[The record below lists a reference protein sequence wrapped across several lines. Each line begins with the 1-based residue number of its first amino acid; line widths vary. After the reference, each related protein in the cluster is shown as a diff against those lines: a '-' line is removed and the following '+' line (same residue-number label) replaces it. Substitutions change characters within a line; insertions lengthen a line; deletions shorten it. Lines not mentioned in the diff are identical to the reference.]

1 VVNPDKVILTKGENT
16 MVNRLIQS
24 LIAMVIGLA
33 LLPVVNDFADGLTN
47 ATDGPLAGTTT
58 GSLVDLLPV
67 IYVITLVAGAVG
79 YIATSRR

>member
-1 VVNPDKVILTKGENT
+1 

-33 LLPVVNDFADGLTN
+33 LLPVVSDFATGLTETGG
-47 ATDGPLAGTTT
+47 ALEGTTT

-79 YIATSRR
+79 FIVTSRNN

>member
-1 VVNPDKVILTKGENT
+1 

-33 LLPVVNDFADGLTN
+33 LLPVVNDFATGLT
-47 ATDGPLAGTTT
+47 ATGGALEGTTT

-79 YIATSRR
+79 FIATGRRG